1 MENLRHDARGKNGA
15 LRSAQ
20 GADAARYMSVKQLA
34 ARMGVT
40 EKCAERLVE
49 GKNPLT
55 PYAALRLEIALGI
68 PAKVWLEA
76 ETARRAELKERQ
88 L

>member
-1 MENLRHDARGKNGA
+1 MTQGARTAPYAA
-15 LRSAQ
+15 LRELM
-20 GADAARYMSVKQLA
+20 AARYMSVQQLA

-55 PYAALRLEIALGI
+55 PYAATRLEIALGI

-76 ETARRAELKERQ
+76 EAARRAEMKARQ

>member
-1 MENLRHDARGKNGA
+1 M
-15 LRSAQ
+15 
-20 GADAARYMSVKQLA
+20 AARYMSVKQPAWALRKSA
-34 ARMGVT
+34 ARL
-40 EKCAERLVE
+40 AE

-55 PYAALRLEIALGI
+55 PCVAERPEIALGV

-76 ETARRAELKERQ
+76 EAARRAELKERQ

>member
-1 MENLRHDARGKNGA
+1 
-15 LRSAQ
+15 
-20 GADAARYMSVKQLA
+20 
-34 ARMGVT
+34 MGVT
-40 EKCAERLVE
+40 EKCAKRLIE

-76 ETARRAELKERQ
+76 EAARRAELKERQ